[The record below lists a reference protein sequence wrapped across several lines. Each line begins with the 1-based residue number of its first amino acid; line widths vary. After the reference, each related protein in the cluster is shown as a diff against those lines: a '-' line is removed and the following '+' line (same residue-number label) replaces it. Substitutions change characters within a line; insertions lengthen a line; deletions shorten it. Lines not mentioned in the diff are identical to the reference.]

1 MCHRTGASCW
11 GMNWELGRTRF
22 STSFPYKFPVWPWA
36 SYWVSLP
43 LWTVSILL
51 ASLLYPVMVP
61 FYAPLSRIPHPAAL
75 SLWWWGTCAIEFLH
89 TQKCNI
95 CVCASSLQPA
105 LCNYLLRSGLVPLG
119 RLEGGTY
126 LCCLGLLGIART
138 GSWCFSHLQV
148 RGNRVLL
155 LCEKLRGWIQ
165 VTLRAGIVLIM
176 CVLQV
181 LEVVTITTAPQ
192 ICVHLNCSVS
202 VIAEQEWAG
211 MTLILIIQH

>member
-1 MCHRTGASCW
+1 
-11 GMNWELGRTRF
+11 
-22 STSFPYKFPVWPWA
+22 
-36 SYWVSLP
+36 
-43 LWTVSILL
+43 
-51 ASLLYPVMVP
+51 MVP
-61 FYAPLSRIPHPAAL
+61 FCAPLSRIPHPAAL

-89 TQKCNI
+89 TKKCNI
-95 CVCASSLQPA
+95 WEIKVLYIQKKLPLFTFPYLCVCASSLQPA
-105 LCNYLLRSGLVPLG
+105 PCNYLLRSGLVPLG